1 MLINA
6 ATGLVGTA
14 GVLLALAM
22 GAGRVV
28 ALGRKKPVLNELCAL
43 DPCRISALR
52 ITGTSDDVPAI
63 LDAVDGGADIVL
75 DCVGDIPD
83 PVSTQNALAAL
94 GPHGCAL
101 FVGGCFGD
109 LAVNYKWMLD
119 QQITM
124 LGSSWY
130 PRQGTAELLGM
141 IATGALDAEVLR
153 PRVFSLDEANEA
165 VQWAEKGPG
174 GLEHA
179 AFVP

>member
-1 MLINA
+1 MINA
-6 ATGLVGTA
+6 ATGLVGAA

-22 GAGRVV
+22 GAGRIV
-28 ALGRKKPVLNELCAL
+28 ALGRKEPVLNELCAL
-43 DPCRISALR
+43 DPRRVSALK
-52 ITGTSDDVPAI
+52 ITRTADDAPAI
-63 LDAVDGGADIVL
+63 LDAVNGAADIML

-94 GPHGCAL
+94 EPYGCAL

-109 LAVNYKWMLD
+109 LAVNYEWMLD
-119 QQITM
+119 KQITM

-130 PRQGTAELLGM
+130 PRQGTAEMVGM
-141 IATGALDAEVLR
+141 IATGALDAEALR
-153 PRVFSLDEANEA
+153 TRVFSLDEANDA

-179 AFVP
+179 ALVP